1 MKIELTEPET
11 LYIKE
16 VLANDFMTQEAIF
29 RFDLNSAKAIE
40 FIAIRDSLKKKF
52 KILEED
58 EDADQ

>member
-29 RFDLNSAKAIE
+29 RF
-40 FIAIRDSLKKKF
+40 
-52 KILEED
+52 
-58 EDADQ
+58 

>member
-58 EDADQ
+58 EDAD

>member
-58 EDADQ
+58 EKA